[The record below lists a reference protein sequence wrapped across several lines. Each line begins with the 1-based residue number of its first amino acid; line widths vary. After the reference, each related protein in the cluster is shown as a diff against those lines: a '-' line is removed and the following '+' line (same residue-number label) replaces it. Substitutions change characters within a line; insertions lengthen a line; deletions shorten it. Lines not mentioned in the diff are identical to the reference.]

1 MHCLGAAPIMLMG
14 VSTDYLS
21 KNVRLSTS
29 SIIRKRLKLLT
40 PAIRTRGTLAVHHTA
55 IHHTAIRQTA
65 IRHTAMTATMKV
77 EMTLMACRSLR
88 TKSMIL
94 RRSRKTPASRIAT
107 VETAALRNLRK

>member
-1 MHCLGAAPIMLMG
+1 MQYSGAAPIMLMG

-55 IHHTAIRQTA
+55 IHHTAIR
-65 IRHTAMTATMKV
+65 HTAMTATMKV

>member
-1 MHCLGAAPIMLMG
+1 MLMG

-29 SIIRKRLKLLT
+29 SIIGKRLKLLT
-40 PAIRTRGTLAVHHTA
+40 PAIRTRGTLAV
-55 IHHTAIRQTA
+55 
-65 IRHTAMTATMKV
+65 RHTAMTGTMKA
-77 EMTLMACRSLR
+77 EMTLMACRSLC

-107 VETAALRNLRK
+107 VETAVLRNLRK